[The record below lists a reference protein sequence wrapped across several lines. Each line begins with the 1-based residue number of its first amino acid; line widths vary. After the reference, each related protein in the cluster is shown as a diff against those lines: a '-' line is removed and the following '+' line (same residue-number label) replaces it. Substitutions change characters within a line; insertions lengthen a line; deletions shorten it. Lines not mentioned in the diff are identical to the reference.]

1 MDDWLP
7 SKLKLFV
14 TPLVLTK
21 TSNLDAMISN
31 SKNFLS
37 SENGKKLDVFIHQ
50 RTLDIIQV
58 LAHLQHVNLFILAP
72 EMGHWKEPLP
82 VPMPRLLHLL
92 FELNREKMRYYLK
105 VLSQI
110 LGSDVGMGLKSLDLQ
125 MNQDTDEAQLKN
137 YKMHGHGVELGGR
150 KLQSLNILK
159 FKFMASKSDKEYI
172 IRPILGSVS
181 SLKKLKLSV
190 DGDESEDLFSL
201 LSPLQDL
208 HSLDISFA
216 TLTNDLLLPKLSE
229 HFLQSLSHI
238 PSLSH
243 LALSNSPLSDAD
255 ILKLPTTLR
264 KLSLKTD
271 VMESWTLIK
280 LLKTYKQLVSFKSF
294 SGNGSPN
301 TLVIDNSAIVEAA
314 EGR

>member
-31 SKNFLS
+31 SKNLLS
-37 SENGKKLDVFIHQ
+37 SENGKKLDVLVHQ
-50 RTLDIIQV
+50 RTLDMFQV
-58 LAHLQHVNLFILAP
+58 LAHLQHVKLFILAP

-82 VPMPRLLHLL
+82 VPMPRLLHLI

-110 LGSDVGMGLKSLDLQ
+110 LGSDVGMGLKSLELQ
-125 MNQDTDEAQLKN
+125 MNQDTDEAQFKN
-137 YKMHGHGVELGGR
+137 YKMHGHGIELGGR

-201 LSPLQDL
+201 LSRLQDL

-216 TLTNDLLLPKLSE
+216 TLTNDLLLPKLCK
-229 HFLQSLSHI
+229 HFLQSLSHM

-271 VMESWTLIK
+271 VMESQTLIK